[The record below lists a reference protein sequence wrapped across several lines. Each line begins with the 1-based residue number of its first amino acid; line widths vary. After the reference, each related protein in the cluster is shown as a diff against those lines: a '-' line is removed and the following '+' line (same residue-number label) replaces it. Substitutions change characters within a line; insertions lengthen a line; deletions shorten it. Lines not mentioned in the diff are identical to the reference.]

1 VRKLWAATRRLPRI
15 RCSSVSSCGGPTVP
29 PQLMCYAT
37 ECDSNDVRFGRATPF
52 STLTIC
58 ATLLGTHRAA
68 PAAIWAQSS
77 VSIVPLPSS
86 FLVVD
91 RPTLHVC
98 LRSGFGARGFALHV
112 LLGHLGAHSFL
123 GRYAA
128 RKSDADVQ
136 PYRDF
141 DPVAVSKARNPASAR
156 PLALFAP
163 KSNFAALVF
172 TISADVRTRRNY
184 SVIGRR

>member
-1 VRKLWAATRRLPRI
+1 MYACDPGSAPQDLHST
-15 RCSSVSSCGGPTVP
+15 SCW
-29 PQLMCYAT
+29 
-37 ECDSNDVRFGRATPF
+37 
-52 STLTIC
+52 
-58 ATLLGTHRAA
+58 
-68 PAAIWAQSS
+68 AIWE
-77 VSIVPLPSS
+77 
-86 FLVVD
+86 
-91 RPTLHVC
+91 
-98 LRSGFGARGFALHV
+98 
-112 LLGHLGAHSFL
+112 HSFL

-141 DPVAVSKARNPASAR
+141 DPVAVPKARNPASAR

-163 KSNFAALVF
+163 TSNFAALVF

>member
-1 VRKLWAATRRLPRI
+1 VGCYSQIASDPMQFGIVVWRATGAAAAYVLHHGMRSQRR
-15 RCSSVSSCGGPTVP
+15 SVC
-29 PQLMCYAT
+29 
-37 ECDSNDVRFGRATPF
+37 GRATPF

-68 PAAIWAQSS
+68 PAAFWAQSG

-98 LRSGFGARGFALHV
+98 LRSGFGAPGFALHV

-141 DPVAVSKARNPASAR
+141 DPVAVPKARNPASAR

-163 KSNFAALVF
+163 TSNFAALVF
-172 TISADVRTRRNY
+172 TISADVRTQRNY
-184 SVIGRR
+184 SVISPSTH